1 LQQDHGGKFVY
12 RRFTPAVGNAGA
24 AQCAFGFLAGPALI
38 AKFNRQAG
46 FALQFAGEFAGVIAL
61 PAGIAAHVQRVS
73 HQNFRHAAKS
83 REFAQIFDIVSPPA
97 AFESIETLCGNPQFI
112 ADGEADPLLPEIE
125 RQYSSHHSIVLTH
138 YTGFKVMATGIR
150 NSKGSLLESARE
162 SNYALMI
169 IATGVVIAILYWA
182 RAVFVTSLVAL
193 IVAFL
198 LEPFVELLTRV
209 RFPRPLATFMVCLF
223 AVVVLYLAGLMLWNQ
238 LSDIARVAPNF
249 AGNLA
254 AKVSAATNK
263 LQDFGDSATRILGGG
278 APAGATSAS
287 GVNGANGAKPA
298 PHAAPKNGKK
308 TVTLETIPALPGA
321 AIQEVRIHEDHNAIS
336 TYIVASLGTLYQFV
350 LMASFVPF
358 LVYFM
363 LSWRDHIYKSFL
375 RFFEGADRL
384 VVARSVSGVSAMA
397 RAFVVGNFFI
407 GVILAMLSSALFAV
421 IHVPSPVLLGIL
433 SGFLSLTPYIGF
445 PLGMMPPLFGALA
458 TDADS
463 GVILLSVVVVLTLHL
478 TAMNVFYPKLV
489 GARVHLN
496 PLVVTLS
503 LMFWGFLW
511 DAAGLLLA
519 IPITAGIKA
528 ICDNVAAL
536 KPYGRF
542 LGD

>member
-1 LQQDHGGKFVY
+1 
-12 RRFTPAVGNAGA
+12 
-24 AQCAFGFLAGPALI
+24 
-38 AKFNRQAG
+38 
-46 FALQFAGEFAGVIAL
+46 
-61 PAGIAAHVQRVS
+61 
-73 HQNFRHAAKS
+73 
-83 REFAQIFDIVSPPA
+83 
-97 AFESIETLCGNPQFI
+97 
-112 ADGEADPLLPEIE
+112 
-125 RQYSSHHSIVLTH
+125 
-138 YTGFKVMATGIR
+138 MATGLR

-162 SNYALMI
+162 SNYAIMI
-169 IATGVVIAILYWA
+169 IASGVVIAFLYWA

-209 RFPRPLATFMVCLF
+209 RFPRPLATFVVCLF
-223 AVVVLYLAGLMLWNQ
+223 AVLVLYLAGLMLWNQ
-238 LSDIARVAPNF
+238 LSEMARVAPNF

-254 AKVSAATNK
+254 AKVAAATNK
-263 LQDFGDSATRILGGG
+263 LQDFGDSASRILGTG
-278 APAGATSAS
+278 APAGATAAS

-298 PHAAPKNGKK
+298 PRTAPKNGKK
-308 TVTLETIPALPGA
+308 NVTVEALPAMPGT
-321 AIQEVRIHEDHNAIS
+321 IQEVRIHDDHNAIS

-375 RFFEGADRL
+375 RFFEGAHRL

-397 RAFVVGNFFI
+397 RAFVLGNFFI

-421 IHVPSPVLLGIL
+421 IHVPSPMLLGIL
-433 SGFLSLTPYIGF
+433 SGFLSLIPYIGF
-445 PLGMMPPLFGALA
+445 PLAMAPPLFGALA

-463 GVILLSVVVVLTLHL
+463 GVILLSFVVVLTLHL
-478 TAMNVFYPKLV
+478 MAMNVFYPKLV

-496 PLVVTLS
+496 PLVVTFS

>member
-1 LQQDHGGKFVY
+1 
-12 RRFTPAVGNAGA
+12 
-24 AQCAFGFLAGPALI
+24 
-38 AKFNRQAG
+38 
-46 FALQFAGEFAGVIAL
+46 
-61 PAGIAAHVQRVS
+61 
-73 HQNFRHAAKS
+73 
-83 REFAQIFDIVSPPA
+83 
-97 AFESIETLCGNPQFI
+97 
-112 ADGEADPLLPEIE
+112 
-125 RQYSSHHSIVLTH
+125 
-138 YTGFKVMATGIR
+138 MATGLR

-209 RFPRPLATFMVCLF
+209 RFPRPLATFVVCLF
-223 AVVVLYLAGLMLWNQ
+223 AVLVLYLAGLMLWNQ
-238 LSDIARVAPNF
+238 LSEMARVAPNF
-249 AGNLA
+249 AGNVA
-254 AKVSAATNK
+254 AKVSAATSK
-263 LQDFGDSATRILGGG
+263 LQDIGDSATRILGGS
-278 APAGATSAS
+278 APAGATGAS
-287 GVNGANGAKPA
+287 GASGTNGAKAA
-298 PHAAPKNGKK
+298 PHAAPKSGKK
-308 TVTLETIPALPGA
+308 TVTVEAVPTGPG
-321 AIQEVRIHEDHNAIS
+321 AIQEVRIHDDHNAIS
-336 TYIVASLGTLYQFV
+336 TYIVASLGTVYQFV

-421 IHVPSPVLLGIL
+421 IHVPSPLLLGIL
-433 SGFLSLTPYIGF
+433 SGFLSLIPYIGF
-445 PLGMMPPLFGALA
+445 PLAMVPPLFGALA

-463 GVILLSVVVVLTLHL
+463 TVILLSFVVVLTLHL

-528 ICDNVAAL
+528 ICDNVAGL

>member
-1 LQQDHGGKFVY
+1 
-12 RRFTPAVGNAGA
+12 
-24 AQCAFGFLAGPALI
+24 
-38 AKFNRQAG
+38 
-46 FALQFAGEFAGVIAL
+46 
-61 PAGIAAHVQRVS
+61 
-73 HQNFRHAAKS
+73 
-83 REFAQIFDIVSPPA
+83 
-97 AFESIETLCGNPQFI
+97 
-112 ADGEADPLLPEIE
+112 
-125 RQYSSHHSIVLTH
+125 
-138 YTGFKVMATGIR
+138 MATGIR
-150 NSKGSLLESARE
+150 NSKGGLLESARE

-169 IATGVVIAILYWA
+169 IATGVIIAILYWA

-209 RFPRPLATFMVCLF
+209 RFPRPLATFAVCLF
-223 AVVVLYLAGLMLWNQ
+223 AVLVLYLAGLMLWNQ
-238 LSDIARVAPNF
+238 LSEMARVAPNF
-249 AGNLA
+249 AGNLS
-254 AKVSAATNK
+254 AKVTGATSK
-263 LQDFGDSATRILGGG
+263 LQDIGDSASRILGGG
-278 APAGATSAS
+278 APAGGTGAS
-287 GVNGANGAKPA
+287 GASGASDVKLV
-298 PHAAPKNGKK
+298 PHVAPKNGKK
-308 TVTLETIPALPGA
+308 TVTVETIPVAPA
-321 AIQEVRIHEDHNAIS
+321 AGIQEVRIHDDHNAIS
-336 TYIVASLGTLYQFV
+336 TYIVSSLGTLYQFV

-384 VVARSVSGVSAMA
+384 VVARSVTGVSAMA

-445 PLGMMPPLFGALA
+445 PLAMVPPLFGALA

-463 GVILLSVVVVLTLHL
+463 GVILLSIVVVLTLHL
-478 TAMNVFYPKLV
+478 SAMNIFYPKLV

-528 ICDNVAAL
+528 ICDNVAGL

>member
-1 LQQDHGGKFVY
+1 ML
-12 RRFTPAVGNAGA
+12 
-24 AQCAFGFLAGPALI
+24 
-38 AKFNRQAG
+38 
-46 FALQFAGEFAGVIAL
+46 
-61 PAGIAAHVQRVS
+61 
-73 HQNFRHAAKS
+73 
-83 REFAQIFDIVSPPA
+83 
-97 AFESIETLCGNPQFI
+97 
-112 ADGEADPLLPEIE
+112 EA
-125 RQYSSHHSIVLTH
+125 
-138 YTGFKVMATGIR
+138 
-150 NSKGSLLESARE
+150 ARE

-169 IATGVVIAILYWA
+169 IATGVIIAILYWA

-198 LEPFVELLTRV
+198 LEPFVEMLTRV
-209 RFPRPLATFMVCLF
+209 RFPRPLATFLVCLV
-223 AVVVLYLAGLMLWNQ
+223 AVLALYLAGLMLWNQ
-238 LSDIARVAPNF
+238 LSDMARVAPNF
-249 AGNLA
+249 ASNLT
-254 AKVSAATNK
+254 AKITAATGR
-263 LQDFGDSATRILGGG
+263 LEDFGDYTTRILGAGGPVG
-278 APAGATSAS
+278 APAATGPKAAS
-287 GVNGANGAKPA
+287 K
-298 PHAAPKNGKK
+298 AAPKNGKK
-308 TVTLETIPALPGA
+308 TVTVETIPAMPGS
-321 AIQEVRIHEDHNAIS
+321 IQEVRIHDDHNAVS

-363 LSWRDHIYKSFL
+363 LSWRDHIYKNFL

-384 VVARSVSGVSAMA
+384 VVARSVTGVSAMA
-397 RAFVVGNFFI
+397 RAFVVGNFLI
-407 GVILAMLSSALFAV
+407 GIILAMLSSALFAV
-421 IHVPSPVLLGIL
+421 IHVPSPVLLGVL

-445 PLGMMPPLFGALA
+445 PLGMLPPLFGALA

-463 GVILLSVVVVLTLHL
+463 TVILLSFVVVLTLHL
-478 TAMNVFYPKLV
+478 SAMNIFYPKLV